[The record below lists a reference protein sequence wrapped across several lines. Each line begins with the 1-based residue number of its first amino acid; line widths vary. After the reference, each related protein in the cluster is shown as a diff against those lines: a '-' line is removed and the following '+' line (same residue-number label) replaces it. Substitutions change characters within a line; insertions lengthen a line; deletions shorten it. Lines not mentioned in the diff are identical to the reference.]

1 MRICNPGDFF
11 RAFPRLKK
19 SPPPF
24 NVTSPDTW
32 RYNCIAWAVGDIN
45 RWWWPAHPDAYWP
58 NGCLEEVTILAFER
72 MFATLGYEPCN
83 IGRRESGYEK
93 IVLYALKD
101 QPTHA
106 ARQLKNGRWTSK
118 LGKNVDIEHKVR
130 DLEGPRYGK
139 VVAYFR
145 HPKQKG

>member
-1 MRICNPGDFF
+1 MPH
-11 RAFPRLKK
+11 
-19 SPPPF
+19 
-24 NVTSPDTW
+24 V
-32 RYNCIAWAVGDIN
+32 
-45 RWWWPAHPDAYWP
+45 
-58 NGCLEEVTILAFER
+58 
-72 MFATLGYEPCN
+72 GYEPCN

-145 HPKQKG
+145 RPRQKG